1 MSMIRGATYEIEVVI
16 TNSDTNAP
24 LDLTGVEGILVGL
37 YGDGRRLFGKWSY
50 VDKTA
55 EGYGLVTVVDA
66 AAGKISVALERAD
79 TQQALEK
86 VAKLEVV
93 VALPNP
99 MFDGGTQYSIDTEI
113 SLEQVRRSVFEG
125 ISAT

>member
-1 MSMIRGATYEIEVVI
+1 MIRGGTYTIEVDI
-16 TNSDTNAP
+16 TNEDTGLP

-55 EGYGLVTVVDA
+55 EGYGLVTVVNA
-66 AAGKISVALERAD
+66 AQGKISVALERA
-79 TQQALEK
+79 QSLKALEK
-86 VAKLEVV
+86 LAKLEIM

-99 MFDGGTQYSIDTEI
+99 AFDGGTQYSIDTEI
-113 SLEQVRRSVFEG
+113 NLEAVERSIFEG
-125 ISAT
+125 DSPV